1 MSRWRAEDLR
11 GEALQSYETWR
22 GLGLSESAAL
32 DQVMESGQVE
42 VDGFDRMVGAFR
54 GLGLSESAA
63 RVAAVGRD
71 GTEGAARRGFAES
84 AKVSR
89 AGPAGDRFE
98 ERLQRLESRHKRLDE
113 AFRRNAR
120 GG

>member
-1 MSRWRAEDLR
+1 VTRPEDLR
-11 GEALQSYETWR
+11 GDALATYRTWR
-22 GLGLSESAAL
+22 PLGLTEAMAL
-32 DQVMESGQVE
+32 AEVVDAGHVE
-42 VDGFDRMVGAFR
+42 VDGFDQLAGAFR

-71 GTEGAARRGFAES
+71 GTEGAARRGFAET
-84 AKVSR
+84 AKAPS
-89 AGPAGDRFE
+89 PARDRFE